1 MPRCRQIGGT
11 CPYKV
16 MDMST
21 VKDPS
26 KQPGDQV
33 SLNIEAKKETLNPFE
48 IAQVLIYN
56 ATRELGLP
64 SAVYEYLKEPMRVLT
79 VSIPVRMENGEVKTF
94 VGFRAQHSDV
104 IGPCKGGVRFHQDVN
119 LDEVKALSM
128 WMTFKCAVLGLPFG
142 GGKGGVICKPNEMS
156 KRDLETLSRG
166 YIRALAGFVGPDRD
180 IPAPDVN
187 TNPQVM
193 GWMMDEYS
201 KMKGYNAPGLITGKP
216 MVLGGSA
223 GRGAATGRGTV
234 ICIREA
240 AKRIGLPLRGATAAI
255 QGFGNVGSHTA
266 ILLDEIGVK
275 VTAIVDARGGAYNPN
290 GLNIAD
296 AVDYYAKNG
305 TVTGFPYS
313 QPIDTDTLLALDVD
327 ILVPAALENQIN
339 LSNVDDIKA
348 KIVAEAANGPTTPE
362 AARVMTEKGILQIPD
377 ILCNAG
383 GVTVSYFE
391 WVQNIQN
398 YYWPEDEV
406 NQKLEAM
413 MVTAF
418 NAVYKVHEQR
428 HVSMRRA
435 AYMVAI
441 KRIADAMAAR
451 GWI

>member
-1 MPRCRQIGGT
+1 
-11 CPYKV
+11 
-16 MDMST
+16 MSSST
-21 VKDPS
+21 QDPH
-26 KQPGDQV
+26 KLQPDPIAQ
-33 SLNIEAKKETLNPFE
+33 NIDTQKETLNPFE
-48 IAQVLIYN
+48 IAQLLIYN
-56 ATRELGLP
+56 AVRELGMP
-64 SAVYEYLKEPMRVLT
+64 MAIYEYLKEPQRVLT

-94 VGFRAQHSDV
+94 IGYRSQHSDV
-104 IGPCKGGVRFHQDVN
+104 IGPCKGGVRFHPDVT

-142 GGKGGVICKPNEMS
+142 GGKGGVICNPAEMTR
-156 KRDLETLSRG
+156 RDLENLSRG

-187 TNPQVM
+187 TNQQVM

-201 KMKGYNAPGLITGKP
+201 RMKGYNTPGLITGKP

-240 AKRIGLPLRGATAAI
+240 AKRIGLSLRGASAAI

-266 ILLDEIGVK
+266 MLLDELGVK
-275 VTAIVDARGGAYNPN
+275 VVAIVDARGGAYNPS
-290 GLNIAD
+290 GIHITE
-296 AVDYYAKNG
+296 AVDYYTKAG
-305 TVTGFPYS
+305 TVAGLPYT
-313 QPIDTDTLLALDVD
+313 QPISTDELLALDVD
-327 ILVPAALENQIN
+327 VLVPAALENQITLAN
-339 LSNVDDIKA
+339 ANSIKA
-348 KIVAEAANGPTTPE
+348 RIVAEAANGPTTPE
-362 AARVMTEKGILQIPD
+362 AARVLTEKGVLQIPD

-406 NQKLEAM
+406 NQKLESM
-413 MVTAF
+413 MVGAF

-451 GWI
+451 GWV

>member
-1 MPRCRQIGGT
+1 ME
-11 CPYKV
+11 
-16 MDMST
+16 MST
-21 VKDPS
+21 TTQNPAKDI
-26 KQPGDQV
+26 V
-33 SLNIEAKKETLNPFE
+33 AANIEAQKETLNPHE
-48 IAQVLIYN
+48 IAQILIYN

-64 SAVYEYLKEPMRVLT
+64 MAVNEYLKEPERILT
-79 VSIPVRMENGEVKTF
+79 VSIPIRMDNGEVKTF
-94 VGFRAQHSDV
+94 VGYRSQHSTV
-104 IGPCKGGVRFHQDVN
+104 IGPAKGGVRFHPEVS
-119 LDEVKALSM
+119 LDEVKALST

-142 GGKGGVICKPNEMS
+142 GGKGGVICDPSQLS
-156 KRDLETLSRG
+156 KRELEALSRG

-187 TNPQVM
+187 TNPQIM

-216 MVLGGSA
+216 MILGGSA

-240 AKRIGLPLRGATAAI
+240 AAKIGLNLKGATAAI
-255 QGFGNVGSHTA
+255 QGFGNVGSWTA
-266 ILLDEIGVK
+266 MLLYELGVK
-275 VTAIVDARGGAYNPN
+275 IVALVDARGGAYNPGGIN
-290 GLNIAD
+290 IPEAVEYYQQHGTTKGLPHSKD
-296 AVDYYAKNG
+296 
-305 TVTGFPYS
+305 
-313 QPIDTDTLLALDVD
+313 IDTDTLFGLEVDV
-327 ILVPAALENQIN
+327 LVPAALENQIR
-339 LSNVDDIKA
+339 LDNVDVVKA

-398 YYWPEDEV
+398 YYWTEEEV
-406 NQKLEAM
+406 NEKLEHM
-413 MVTAF
+413 MVNAF
-418 NAVYKVHEQR
+418 NAVYKVRDQR
-428 HVSMRRA
+428 KVSMRRA

-441 KRIADAMAAR
+441 KRLADAMTAR

>member
-1 MPRCRQIGGT
+1 MQ
-11 CPYKV
+11 
-16 MDMST
+16 
-21 VKDPS
+21 DPA
-26 KQPGDQV
+26 KQPGDIIAE
-33 SLNIEAKKETLNPFE
+33 NIEAQKETLNPHE

-56 ATRELGLP
+56 AVRELGMP
-64 SAVYEYLKEPMRVLT
+64 MSVYEYLREPQRILT
-79 VSIPVRMENGEVKTF
+79 VSIPVRLESGEVKTF
-94 VGFRAQHSDV
+94 VGYRSQHSDV

-128 WMTFKCAVLGLPFG
+128 WMTFKCAVIGLPFG
-142 GGKGGVICKPNEMS
+142 GGKGGVICNPSELT
-156 KRDLETLSRG
+156 KRDLENLSRG

-187 TNPQVM
+187 TNQQIM

-216 MVLGGSA
+216 MIIGGSA

-240 AKRIGLPLRGATAAI
+240 AKRMGIALKGATAAI

-266 ILLDEIGVK
+266 MLLDDLGVK
-275 VTAIVDARGGAYNPN
+275 VVAIVDAKGGAYNPS
-290 GLNIAD
+290 GIHIPE
-296 AVDYYAKNG
+296 AVEYYAKNG
-305 TVTGFPYS
+305 TVQGFPYTET
-313 QPIDTDTLLALDVD
+313 IDSEKLLGLDVD
-327 ILVPAALENQIN
+327 ILVPAALENVITLAN
-339 LSNVDDIKA
+339 AHTVKA

-362 AARVMTEKGILQIPD
+362 AARILTENGVQQIPD

-398 YYWPEDEV
+398 YYWSEDEV
-406 NQKLEAM
+406 NQKLETM
-413 MVTAF
+413 MVNAF

-435 AYMVAI
+435 AYMVAV
-441 KRIADAMAAR
+441 KRLSDAMAAR

>member
-1 MPRCRQIGGT
+1 M
-11 CPYKV
+11 
-16 MDMST
+16 
-21 VKDPS
+21 
-26 KQPGDQV
+26 
-33 SLNIEAKKETLNPFE
+33 NPFE

-64 SAVYEYLKEPMRVLT
+64 MAVYEYLKEPERILT
-79 VSIPVRMENGEVKTF
+79 VSIPVRLESGEVKSF
-94 VGFRAQHSDV
+94 VGFRSQHSDV
-104 IGPCKGGVRFHQDVN
+104 IGPCKGGVRFHPDVS

-142 GGKGGVICKPNEMS
+142 GGKGGVICNPADLT
-156 KRDLETLSRG
+156 KRDLENLSRG

-187 TNPQVM
+187 TNQQIM

-216 MVLGGSA
+216 MILGGSA

-234 ICIREA
+234 ICVREA
-240 AKRIGLPLRGATAAI
+240 ANRMGLKLDGATAAI

-266 ILLDEIGVK
+266 LLLEEMGVK
-275 VTAIVDARGGAYNPN
+275 VLGIVDARGGAYNKD
-290 GLNIAD
+290 GIS
-296 AVDYYAKNG
+296 AVQAVEFYTQNG
-305 TVTGFPYS
+305 TVKGFPGS
-313 QPIDTDTLLALDVD
+313 ENIDMEHLMALDVD
-327 ILVPAALENQIN
+327 ILVPAALENQIT
-339 LSNVDDIKA
+339 LANVHLVKA

-362 AARVMTEKGILQIPD
+362 ASRAMTEKGILQIPD

-398 YYWPEDEV
+398 YYWTEDEV
-406 NQKLEAM
+406 NAKLEAM
-413 MVTAF
+413 MVNAF
-418 NAVYKVHEQR
+418 NAVYKVYEQR

-441 KRIADAMAAR
+441 KRLSDAMAAR
-451 GWI
+451 GWV

>member
-1 MPRCRQIGGT
+1 
-11 CPYKV
+11 
-16 MDMST
+16 MDT
-21 VKDPS
+21 TIRDPQT
-26 KQPGDQV
+26 KPGDQV
-33 SLNIEAKKETLNPFE
+33 AQNIEANKETLNPFE
-48 IAQVLIYN
+48 IAQMLIYN

-64 SAVYEYLKEPMRVLT
+64 MAVYEYLKEPERVLT
-79 VSIPVRMENGEVKTF
+79 VSIPVRMDNGEVKTF
-94 VGFRAQHSDV
+94 IGYRSQHSDV
-104 IGPCKGGVRFHQDVN
+104 IGPCKGGVRFHQDVS

-142 GGKGGVICKPNEMS
+142 GGKGGVVCNPAELSKNE
-156 KRDLETLSRG
+156 LESLSRG

-187 TNPQVM
+187 TNQQVM

-201 KMKGYNAPGLITGKP
+201 KIKGYNAPGLITGKP

-240 AKRIGLPLRGATAAI
+240 AKRIGLPLKGATAAI
-255 QGFGNVGSHTA
+255 QGFGNVGSNTA
-266 ILLDEIGVK
+266 ILLAELGVK
-275 VTAIVDARGGAYNPN
+275 IVAIVDVRGGAYDPN
-290 GLNIAD
+290 GINIPD
-296 AVDYYAKNG
+296 AVAYYGRNG
-305 TVTGFPYS
+305 TIAGFPGTA
-313 QPIDTDTLLALDVD
+313 PIDTPSLLALDVD
-327 ILVPAALENQIN
+327 ILVPAALENQIT
-339 LSNVDDIKA
+339 LANVDTIKA

-362 AARVMTEKGILQIPD
+362 AARVMTERGILQIPD

-413 MVTAF
+413 MVSAF

-428 HVSMRRA
+428 AVSMRRA

>member
-1 MPRCRQIGGT
+1 
-11 CPYKV
+11 
-16 MDMST
+16 MST
-21 VKDPS
+21 TAQDTAKRVQDP
-26 KQPGDQV
+26 V
-33 SLNIEAKKETLNPFE
+33 TENIDARKETLNPFE
-48 IAQVLIYN
+48 SAQMLIYN

-64 SAVYEYLKEPMRVLT
+64 MAVFEYLKEPERILT
-79 VSIPVRMENGEVKTF
+79 VSIPVRMDGGEVKTF
-94 VGFRAQHSDV
+94 IGYRAQHSDV
-104 IGPCKGGVRFHQDVN
+104 IGPCKGGVRFHQQVN

-142 GGKGGVICKPNEMS
+142 GGKGGVICNPGELS
-156 KRDLETLSRG
+156 KRELENLSRG

-187 TNPQVM
+187 TNQQIM

-201 KMKGYNAPGLITGKP
+201 KMKGYNTPGLITGKP
-216 MVLGGSA
+216 MILGGSA

-240 AKRIGLPLRGATAAI
+240 AKRMGLALRGATAAV
-255 QGFGNVGSHTA
+255 QGFGNVGSNTA
-266 ILLDEIGVK
+266 MLLDEIGVK
-275 VTAIVDARGGAYNPN
+275 VVAIVDARGGAYNPS
-290 GLNIAD
+290 GIHIPEAME
-296 AVDYYAKNG
+296 YYAANG
-305 TVTGFPYS
+305 TIMGMPYTEN
-313 QPIDTDTLLALDVD
+313 IDTANLLALDVD
-327 ILVPAALENQIN
+327 ILVPAALENQITMAN
-339 LSNVDDIKA
+339 ANSIKA

-362 AARVMTEKGILQIPD
+362 AARILTERGILQIPD

-398 YYWPEDEV
+398 YYWPEEEV
-406 NQKLEAM
+406 NQKLEQM
-413 MVTAF
+413 MVNAF
-418 NAVYKVHEQR
+418 NAIYKVMDQR

-441 KRIADAMAAR
+441 KRLADAMAAR

>member
-1 MPRCRQIGGT
+1 
-11 CPYKV
+11 
-16 MDMST
+16 MST
-21 VKDPS
+21 TIQDPA
-26 KQPGDQV
+26 KQPGDIIAE
-33 SLNIEAKKETLNPFE
+33 NIDAQKETLNPHE

-56 ATRELGLP
+56 AVRELGMP
-64 SAVYEYLKEPMRVLT
+64 MSIYEYLKEPQRILT
-79 VSIPVRMENGEVKTF
+79 VSIPVRLESGEVKTF
-94 VGFRAQHSDV
+94 VGYRSQHSDV

-128 WMTFKCAVLGLPFG
+128 WMTFKCAVIGLPFG
-142 GGKGGVICKPNEMS
+142 GGKGGVICNPSELT
-156 KRDLETLSRG
+156 KRDLENLSRG

-187 TNPQVM
+187 TNQQIM

-216 MVLGGSA
+216 MIIGGSA

-240 AKRIGLPLRGATAAI
+240 AKRMGIALKGATAAI

-266 ILLDEIGVK
+266 MLLDDLGVK
-275 VTAIVDARGGAYNPN
+275 VTAIVDAKGGAYNPS
-290 GLNIAD
+290 GIHIPE
-296 AVDYYAKNG
+296 VVEYYAKNG
-305 TVTGFPYS
+305 TVQGFPYTET
-313 QPIDTDTLLALDVD
+313 IDSETLLALDVD
-327 ILVPAALENQIN
+327 ILVPAALENVIT
-339 LSNVDDIKA
+339 LSNAQNVKA

-362 AARVMTEKGILQIPD
+362 AARILTERGVQQIPD

-398 YYWPEDEV
+398 YYWSEDEV
-406 NQKLEAM
+406 NQKLETM
-413 MVTAF
+413 MVNAF
-418 NAVYKVHEQR
+418 NAVWKVHEQR
-428 HVSMRRA
+428 HVSLRRA
-435 AYMVAI
+435 AYMVAV
-441 KRIADAMAAR
+441 KRLSDAMAAR

>member
-1 MPRCRQIGGT
+1 MSATVRD
-11 CPYKV
+11 PYQKPDLV
-16 MDMST
+16 AS
-21 VKDPS
+21 
-26 KQPGDQV
+26 
-33 SLNIEAKKETLNPFE
+33 NIEVQRETLNPFE
-48 IAQVLIYN
+48 IAQILINN

-64 SAVYEYLKEPMRVLT
+64 TAVYEYLKEPQRVLT
-79 VSIPVRMENGEVKTF
+79 VSIPVRLENGEVKSF
-94 VGFRAQHSDV
+94 VGYRSQHSDV
-104 IGPCKGGVRFHQDVN
+104 IGPCKGGVRFHPDVN

-142 GGKGGVICKPNEMS
+142 GGKGGVICNPAELT
-156 KRDLETLSRG
+156 KRDLESLSRG
-166 YIRALAGFVGPDRD
+166 YIRALNGFVGPDRD

-216 MVLGGSA
+216 MILGGSA

-240 AKRIGLPLRGATAAI
+240 AKRTGLNLRGATAAI

-266 ILLDEIGVK
+266 ILLDELGVK
-275 VTAIVDARGGAYNPN
+275 VTAIVDARGGAYNPS
-290 GLNIAD
+290 GIHIAD

-305 TVTGFPYS
+305 TVMGMAYTED
-313 QPIDTDTLLALDVD
+313 IDTETLLGLDVD
-327 ILVPAALENQIN
+327 ILVPAALENQIS
-339 LSNVDDIKA
+339 LANVYNVRA

-398 YYWPEDEV
+398 YYWPEEEV
-406 NQKLEAM
+406 NAKLEQM
-413 MVTAF
+413 MVAAF

>member
-1 MPRCRQIGGT
+1 
-11 CPYKV
+11 
-16 MDMST
+16 MST
-21 VKDPS
+21 AAI
-26 KQPGDQV
+26 Q
-33 SLNIEAKKETLNPFE
+33 KETLNPFE
-48 IAQVLIYN
+48 IAQMLISN
-56 ATRELGLP
+56 ATRELELP
-64 SAVYEYLKEPMRVLT
+64 VAVCEYLKEPERVLT
-79 VSIPVRMENGEVKTF
+79 VSIPVRMDDGEV
-94 VGFRAQHSDV
+94 RAFIGYRSQHSDV
-104 IGPCKGGVRFHQDVN
+104 IGPCKGGVRFHPDVT

-128 WMTFKCAVLGLPFG
+128 WMTIKCAVLGLPFG
-142 GGKGGVICKPNEMS
+142 GGKGGVVCNPAEMS
-156 KRDLETLSRG
+156 RRELEALSRG
-166 YIRALAGFVGPDRD
+166 YIRALGGFVGPDRD

-187 TNPQVM
+187 TNQQVM

-201 KMKGYNAPGLITGKP
+201 RIKGYNAPGLITGKP
-216 MVLGGSA
+216 LVLGGSA

-240 AKRIGLPLRGATAAI
+240 ARRIGLPLQGATAAI

-266 ILLDEIGVK
+266 VFLDEPGVK
-275 VTAIVDARGGAYNPN
+275 VVGIADARGGAYNP
-290 GLNIAD
+290 GGIPITA
-296 AVDYYAKNG
+296 AVDFYKKHG
-305 TVTGFPYS
+305 TILGLPNSRPVTS
-313 QPIDTDTLLALDVD
+313 DELLALEVD
-327 ILVPAALENQIN
+327 ILVPAALENQIHLQN
-339 LSNVDDIKA
+339 ADRIKA

-362 AARVMTEKGILQIPD
+362 ATRVLTEMGILQIPD

-406 NQKLEAM
+406 NQKLEQM

-418 NAVYKVHEQR
+418 DAVYRVHEQR